1 MQAYCNY
8 RIHISI
14 SPFFLSTVCGP
25 SGTGKSTLIARL
37 RKEFP
42 DDFGFSVSHTTRA
55 PRKGEQNGV
64 DYNFVDKT
72 HMEDEISK
80 GKFLE
85 SANVHGNYYGTSFE
99 AVDKVSCLHKICILD
114 IDIQGVK
121 SCKKANF
128 DADSYIFISP
138 PNMEVLEARLRGRAT
153 DSEESIKK
161 RLVGAKY
168 EMEES
173 KNLKWDAVIVND
185 DLEKAYSELRAI
197 TERARVNCAL
207 ARASKD

>member
-1 MQAYCNY
+1 
-8 RIHISI
+8 
-14 SPFFLSTVCGP
+14 VCGP
-25 SGTGKSTLIARL
+25 SGAGKSTLIAKL

-42 DDFGFSVSHTTRA
+42 DDFGFSVSHTTRS

-64 DYNFVDKT
+64 DYNFVDKSL
-72 HMEDEISK
+72 MEEEIAK

-99 AVDKVSCLHKICILD
+99 AVDKVSSLYKICILD

-121 SCKKANF
+121 SCKNANF

-138 PNMEVLEARLRGRAT
+138 PNLEILEQRLRGRAT

-161 RLVGAKY
+161 RLAGAKH

-173 KNLKWDAVIVND
+173 KKLKWDAVIVND
-185 DLEKAYSELRAI
+185 DLEKAYRELKAA
-197 TERARVNCAL
+197 TERARSNCAI
-207 ARASKD
+207 ARK